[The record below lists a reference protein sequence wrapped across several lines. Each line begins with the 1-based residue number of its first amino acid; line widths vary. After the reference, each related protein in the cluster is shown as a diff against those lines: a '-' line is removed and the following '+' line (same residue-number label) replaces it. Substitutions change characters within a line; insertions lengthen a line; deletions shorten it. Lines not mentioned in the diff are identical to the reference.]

1 MGRDQELIQA
11 AKNADAAAVQK
22 LLNKGMKGGKTK
34 LMGSTKR
41 LNVNYQDEDGFSA
54 LHHAAL
60 SGNVEVICLLLEA
73 QANVDIKDNAGLR
86 PLHYAAWQGK
96 ADPLRLLLRSGSSVN
111 LQSADGQIPLHLAAQ
126 NGHFQASEILLQH
139 QSNPCIMNNAS
150 KTPLDLA
157 CEFGRMRVA
166 KLLLNSNVCPVLL
179 EGRPNDSNNPSS
191 TSPLHLAAKNG
202 HVDIIRMLI
211 LAGID
216 INRQTRVGTALHEAA
231 LYGKTEV
238 VRLLIES
245 GVNVHIRNSYNQT
258 ALDIVNQFT
267 GTQACREIKHML
279 RESSSMLQVR
289 ALRDFCNI
297 YDPTS
302 LSVKAGEIITVLEQ
316 HPDGRWKGYIQDS
329 RGADRVG
336 FFPPSVVELVNK
348 RAGNLTT
355 PKPRAGTLQRPAF
368 HQYNQCLT
376 NGSMLARQGE
386 PVVDADKQEQ
396 PVESQG
402 SSEDVWAGRPAERKN
417 GTSGPSPCY
426 RVHGDRS
433 SIGSTGSVGS
443 SRSSGSGQSAGST
456 NGQHRGINGDGKPI
470 QVVQSLQPVLESSA
484 KQQSIAHESSRPQR
498 VSGCPSTE
506 HFEGDTSQQMNMLD
520 KEGLAIYEWLSKFQ
534 LQQYVT
540 NFMDACYD
548 MPTISR
554 MTPEDLTAIGVT
566 KPGHRKKITSEIG
579 KLNISEWL
587 PDSKP
592 ADLGQ
597 WLAMIGLNGYQQ
609 TLVDNGYETLELLS
623 EITWEDL
630 QEIGIIKLGHQKK
643 LMLAV
648 RRLSEVQRAEQQARV
663 ESSVISPVEQRQ
675 PPNILTIGPQESIDA
690 ALPREMC
697 HSPRSAKLSSFQDS
711 ELSSEL
717 QTAMI
722 SAYANTNNGRSNGVI
737 QKSTSLV
744 RRTSETIAN
753 NRGDLSLRLQR
764 TGNVQPG
771 NGLRNA
777 SLESLERISSTQQD
791 NGKSRMAQSMRYNS
805 LPRGPMR
812 DGRVDNIPAC
822 LQGCTGPAVPPK
834 PRPLQQQRSLPTQA
848 SATLSS
854 FSPPHTPTKMV
865 PSSPTPAA
873 ILPEYTQ
880 YHGVTVAPATFVFPS
895 PVSKVSKVQTGDAMH
910 RVVYPQPD
918 PPHSP
923 LNCKPS
929 CSQDGSGPTPPFSYI
944 IPQRQLSETQSPVVV
959 SAPLASSLTS
969 SDSAPTLK
977 KRSHSLSRRRTS
989 SDGEAE
995 DQHTLSYNASMDIR
1009 SVGGEEN
1016 GNVGGSSKSPGT
1028 SAYATMGRRV
1038 GRSHSV
1044 RNRTGLEERGV
1055 NRSQS
1060 FAVRQKRRGP
1070 PPPPPKRSSSTV
1082 STGIG
1087 QEDATTSITTTDR
1100 NNNMTIVTS
1109 TNTMTNSATSN
1120 NVMPIPSIDDG
1131 MNKYVHNDLC
1141 SPLSVRSIAAML
1153 EKSGLGGQT
1162 VFKLATPGNTEY
1174 DGVTTSSIHL
1184 GSRPLATSTT
1194 DNSNIMDREGF
1205 TTDQGDD
1212 FEFSACFIQDR
1223 ESSIRKKETA
1233 SWLRAN
1239 CNMQEHVMESL
1250 TCDDLIVEQTNQDE
1264 MELKNIEE
1272 LDKIERPPS
1281 QASSTETIPFAEE
1294 GNLTIKQRPRGVCS
1308 PMKEAEDVAPEGSLG
1323 EDECRDA
1330 QEGPLEHR
1338 PANAVTENPTNLQ
1351 LCPGEVHLN
1360 LTESG
1365 TVKRRP
1371 KGKEISP
1378 QKVLAPV
1385 FGKPVSDSRQQSL
1398 PQPRERDRTTSAL
1411 PASGRGKP
1419 AISPKPVFVSLGQQ
1433 GPLAI
1438 TKKPLVLSATAH
1450 DAKILGS
1457 SRRRIAS
1464 PPPTV
1469 GLKRQAPSEHRP
1481 ESSTQNSASQN
1492 IQKSRAFPVAAPIPP
1507 PPSGAQVR
1515 PIRSSGPVARPAMAS
1530 TGKIACAPG
1539 TTTPSELERSPERDG
1554 TKKHVQSSSSHL
1566 VSKPALLK
1574 SPQRSAARSE
1584 VQGFVGKETFTSTG
1598 ACDKEIAHKRL
1609 VETNA
1614 SLAAALQ
1621 AVEEKLQDSGSQE
1634 QQPPTGNILDDIGS
1648 MFDDLADQLDAML
1661 D

>member
-1 MGRDQELIQA
+1 MASRKKTSAVWDHFSVDPVDESFAICKHCGARRARGKEKPRNATIPTNNKGDIITAKTQFVVWQELL
-11 AKNADAAAVQK
+11 KMSAVV
-22 LLNKGMKGGKTK
+22 LVGLPRN
-34 LMGSTKR
+34 S
-41 LNVNYQDEDGFSA
+41 
-54 LHHAAL
+54 
-60 SGNVEVICLLLEA
+60 
-73 QANVDIKDNAGLR
+73 GLR

-191 TSPLHLAAKNG
+191 RSPLHLAAKNG

-216 INRQTRVGTALHEAA
+216 INRQTRFGTALHEAA

-279 RESSSMLQVR
+279 RESSSMLHVR

-376 NGSMLARQGE
+376 NGSMLARQGNGADFSSTSHSSDFSKLWTALSHSMQGNYKLGEGEVNFSLGLKFSAIIRFLTVLFWILTTSCSSCLSASVSGSTSLTSRAYCTLRLCHQPRRQQQQQVAGTAPPSRAFGLTTPLPLPLPPPPPLPNTQKAEVTSEAQAAPTTGE

-402 SSEDVWAGRPAERKN
+402 SSEDVSRPA
-417 GTSGPSPCY
+417 
-426 RVHGDRS
+426 
-433 SIGSTGSVGS
+433 
-443 SRSSGSGQSAGST
+443 
-456 NGQHRGINGDGKPI
+456 
-470 QVVQSLQPVLESSA
+470 
-484 KQQSIAHESSRPQR
+484 ESSRPQR
-498 VSGCPSTE
+498 VSSCPSTE

-764 TGNVQPG
+764 TGNVQ
-771 NGLRNA
+771 
-777 SLESLERISSTQQD
+777 
-791 NGKSRMAQSMRYNS
+791 
-805 LPRGPMR
+805 
-812 DGRVDNIPAC
+812 
-822 LQGCTGPAVPPK
+822 QG
-834 PRPLQQQRSLPTQA
+834 
-848 SATLSS
+848 
-854 FSPPHTPTKMV
+854 
-865 PSSPTPAA
+865 
-873 ILPEYTQ
+873 
-880 YHGVTVAPATFVFPS
+880 
-895 PVSKVSKVQTGDAMH
+895 
-910 RVVYPQPD
+910 
-918 PPHSP
+918 
-923 LNCKPS
+923 
-929 CSQDGSGPTPPFSYI
+929 
-944 IPQRQLSETQSPVVV
+944 
-959 SAPLASSLTS
+959 
-969 SDSAPTLK
+969 
-977 KRSHSLSRRRTS
+977 
-989 SDGEAE
+989 
-995 DQHTLSYNASMDIR
+995 MD
-1009 SVGGEEN
+1009 
-1016 GNVGGSSKSPGT
+1016 
-1028 SAYATMGRRV
+1028 
-1038 GRSHSV
+1038 
-1044 RNRTGLEERGV
+1044 
-1055 NRSQS
+1055 
-1060 FAVRQKRRGP
+1060 F
-1070 PPPPPKRSSSTV
+1070 
-1082 STGIG
+1082 
-1087 QEDATTSITTTDR
+1087 
-1100 NNNMTIVTS
+1100 
-1109 TNTMTNSATSN
+1109 
-1120 NVMPIPSIDDG
+1120 G
-1131 MNKYVHNDLC
+1131 MLH
-1141 SPLSVRSIAAML
+1141 
-1153 EKSGLGGQT
+1153 
-1162 VFKLATPGNTEY
+1162 
-1174 DGVTTSSIHL
+1174 
-1184 GSRPLATSTT
+1184 
-1194 DNSNIMDREGF
+1194 
-1205 TTDQGDD
+1205 
-1212 FEFSACFIQDR
+1212 
-1223 ESSIRKKETA
+1223 
-1233 SWLRAN
+1233 
-1239 CNMQEHVMESL
+1239 
-1250 TCDDLIVEQTNQDE
+1250 
-1264 MELKNIEE
+1264 
-1272 LDKIERPPS
+1272 
-1281 QASSTETIPFAEE
+1281 
-1294 GNLTIKQRPRGVCS
+1294 
-1308 PMKEAEDVAPEGSLG
+1308 
-1323 EDECRDA
+1323 
-1330 QEGPLEHR
+1330 
-1338 PANAVTENPTNLQ
+1338 
-1351 LCPGEVHLN
+1351 
-1360 LTESG
+1360 
-1365 TVKRRP
+1365 
-1371 KGKEISP
+1371 
-1378 QKVLAPV
+1378 
-1385 FGKPVSDSRQQSL
+1385 
-1398 PQPRERDRTTSAL
+1398 
-1411 PASGRGKP
+1411 
-1419 AISPKPVFVSLGQQ
+1419 
-1433 GPLAI
+1433 
-1438 TKKPLVLSATAH
+1438 
-1450 DAKILGS
+1450 
-1457 SRRRIAS
+1457 
-1464 PPPTV
+1464 
-1469 GLKRQAPSEHRP
+1469 
-1481 ESSTQNSASQN
+1481 
-1492 IQKSRAFPVAAPIPP
+1492 
-1507 PPSGAQVR
+1507 
-1515 PIRSSGPVARPAMAS
+1515 
-1530 TGKIACAPG
+1530 
-1539 TTTPSELERSPERDG
+1539 
-1554 TKKHVQSSSSHL
+1554 
-1566 VSKPALLK
+1566 
-1574 SPQRSAARSE
+1574 
-1584 VQGFVGKETFTSTG
+1584 
-1598 ACDKEIAHKRL
+1598 
-1609 VETNA
+1609 
-1614 SLAAALQ
+1614 
-1621 AVEEKLQDSGSQE
+1621 
-1634 QQPPTGNILDDIGS
+1634 
-1648 MFDDLADQLDAML
+1648 
-1661 D
+1661 